1 MKPGEAEDILE
12 ASNLV
17 LKERFAKASSDQI
30 EVISVTYGY
39 QHLSVTNS
47 NKTLQTEKS
56 AIRYSLKVI
65 ALK

>member
-47 NKTLQTEKS
+47 NKTLQTYKS